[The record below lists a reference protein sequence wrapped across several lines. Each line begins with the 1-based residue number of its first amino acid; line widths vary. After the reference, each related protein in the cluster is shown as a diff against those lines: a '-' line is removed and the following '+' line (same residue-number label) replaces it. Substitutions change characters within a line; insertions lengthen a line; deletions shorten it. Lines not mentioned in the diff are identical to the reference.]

1 MLLILSLYLM
11 LVWLLFSKL
20 KLVRLNCIS
29 DSIRPR

>member
-20 KLVRLNCIS
+20 KLVRLNWIS